1 LYTYE
6 LRSVNLRNLPEKD
19 AAAVLD
25 RFASLLDSLTDPV
38 SFLMVS
44 DSKVVLTLGEGSFLR
59 YSTPCKRFFVTYP
72 VKLDSLLERGSYT
85 PAASIPVLR
94 IKKSEPTYSI
104 DEESG
109 IVRAYSVTRLGG
121 RIQAGFLSDVCSV
134 AHSVRLDI
142 SPIETYRAESIV
154 RDKLRSVSVSI
165 GIRQIEGRAADQRD
179 LLEYERVRY
188 AHDSVVSGK
197 ERLFRLRMLI
207 VLREKDID
215 ALHEAEKRL
224 RRALGQCV
232 GEIDSPRWL
241 QEPLLTGEGPSW
253 ATGRWFYVTTSTAAN
268 FIPYSGLDVLDPNGV
283 FLGQN
288 LQTGNAVIYDLFEK
302 ENYNMAVLGT
312 TGFGK
317 STFIKSFMARSALQD
332 KGMMLYVFDSIVK
345 PEYAVGPDGS
355 YERSFAGVTGCTVRR
370 LGNGDDG
377 DDDSVNDTTEKEQ
390 GDGLDPLK
398 VLPTKRM
405 AADFLSSI
413 AGIREN
419 EQLLLSQLYRA
430 AELSSS
436 VDQLLQQQAGQGELR
451 TRLEANL
458 QPYMRL
464 FRGEPRFTERMVFI
478 LDLPTRQVRDAAAF
492 LALSAVW
499 KMIKEQPVR
508 RRKAVVID
516 EGWALVEKDPA
527 TGKPYFPL
535 AVSYVPE
542 IARTGRHFNTC
553 FVIATQMVTDLLGRA
568 GEYGPGRDMIESCST
583 KVVLKQDQASSA
595 MLREAFNLSDAEESF
610 VLNADIGTGMLL
622 TTEGHV
628 PFHVFLNQFEK
639 DIFTTR
645 PDQVE

>member
-1 LYTYE
+1 
-6 LRSVNLRNLPEKD
+6 
-19 AAAVLD
+19 
-25 RFASLLDSLTDPV
+25 
-38 SFLMVS
+38 
-44 DSKVVLTLGEGSFLR
+44 
-59 YSTPCKRFFVTYP
+59 
-72 VKLDSLLERGSYT
+72 
-85 PAASIPVLR
+85 
-94 IKKSEPTYSI
+94 
-104 DEESG
+104 
-109 IVRAYSVTRLGG
+109 
-121 RIQAGFLSDVCSV
+121 
-134 AHSVRLDI
+134 
-142 SPIETYRAESIV
+142 
-154 RDKLRSVSVSI
+154 
-165 GIRQIEGRAADQRD
+165 
-179 LLEYERVRY
+179 
-188 AHDSVVSGK
+188 
-197 ERLFRLRMLI
+197 
-207 VLREKDID
+207 
-215 ALHEAEKRL
+215 
-224 RRALGQCV
+224 
-232 GEIDSPRWL
+232 
-241 QEPLLTGEGPSW
+241 
-253 ATGRWFYVTTSTAAN
+253 
-268 FIPYSGLDVLDPNGV
+268 
-283 FLGQN
+283 
-288 LQTGNAVIYDLFEK
+288 
-302 ENYNMAVLGT
+302 
-312 TGFGK
+312 
-317 STFIKSFMARSALQD
+317 
-332 KGMMLYVFDSIVK
+332 MLYVFDSIVK

-377 DDDSVNDTTEKEQ
+377 DDGGVNDTTEKEQ

-464 FRGEPRFTERMVFI
+464 FRGESKFTERMVFI

-508 RRKAVVID
+508 RRKAVVVD

-527 TGKPYFPL
+527 TGRPYFPL

-595 MLREAFNLSDAEESF
+595 LLREAFNLSDAEESF

-622 TTEGHV
+622 TTEGHI
-628 PFHVFLNQFEK
+628 PFHVFLSQFEK